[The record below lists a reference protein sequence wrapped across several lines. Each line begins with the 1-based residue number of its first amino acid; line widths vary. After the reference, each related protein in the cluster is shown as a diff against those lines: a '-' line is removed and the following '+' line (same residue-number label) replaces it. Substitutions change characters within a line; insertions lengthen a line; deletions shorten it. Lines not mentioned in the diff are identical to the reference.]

1 MFPESRGVGGK
12 ALSQVPNVDHGI
24 LSKEGDARGH
34 TDKPIADIL
43 KRRHDSKLDL
53 TALIIVLLVF

>member
-1 MFPESRGVGGK
+1 MFPESRGVGGE
-12 ALSQVPNVDHGI
+12 ALGQVPIVDRGVP
-24 LSKEGDARGH
+24 SKEGDARGH

-43 KRRHDSKLDL
+43 KRRHDIKLDL

>member
-1 MFPESRGVGGK
+1 MGGK

-43 KRRHDSKLDL
+43 KRRHDIKLDL

>member
-1 MFPESRGVGGK
+1 MFPESRGVVGE
-12 ALSQVPNVDHGI
+12 ALGQVPNVDRGVP
-24 LSKEGDARGH
+24 SKEGDARGH

-43 KRRHDSKLDL
+43 KRRHDIKLDL

>member
-1 MFPESRGVGGK
+1 MFPESRGVGGE
-12 ALSQVPNVDHGI
+12 ALGQVPNADRGVP
-24 LSKEGDARGH
+24 SKEGDARGH

-43 KRRHDSKLDL
+43 KRRHDIKLDL